1 MNTINYDFLENELL
15 ESMLS
20 NLQNVDVKKDIIC
33 EQLSIL
39 AIFGVINAEQLRQL
53 SFFKYYDDFRCYATY
68 LYSNKNIDPY
78 ADLIDARCEAFAKTL
93 IQLEQQENFIARTT
107 FSEAD
112 FKASSPKNRDRSND
126 QSIVIAL
133 SDQLL
138 HAIDEYFISKEFIFD
153 DSCIVSRKKAINTV
167 RRKLLN
173 QILQIDQPT
182 ISNRAY
188 RYGLR
193 KFEHHFAQNGN
204 IVDNIKLF
212 LYRSIETST
221 YQSFLDTISSIGI
234 EDTEFNRAKFQE
246 SVKILTILQRINTN
260 QIIQL
265 CAHSLEK
272 PGYLPIPMLSLE
284 AAMGIS
290 LNIELE
296 ISTMEDQE
304 RNEEFSLDDF
314 EAAARKKIDEPYD
327 LDFYEFVFGILEMSF
342 YKILEF
348 KRIHKKT
355 LDDGDLQRLLTLLL
369 VRKLSLKD
377 YVALKLEFGF

>member
-20 NLQNVDVKKDIIC
+20 HLQNVDEKKDIIC

-53 SFFKYYDDFRCYATY
+53 SCFKYYDDFKCYATY
-68 LYSNKNIDPY
+68 LYSGKENDPD
-78 ADLIDARCEAFAKTL
+78 ADIIDARCEVFADAL

-112 FKASSPKNRDRSND
+112 FKASSPKNCDRSDD
-126 QSIVIAL
+126 QSIILVL

-138 HAIDEYFISKEFIFD
+138 YAIDGYFISKEFID
-153 DSCIVSRKKAINTV
+153 GNCIISRKKAINTV

-188 RYGLR
+188 RCGLR
-193 KFEHHFAQNGN
+193 KFEYHFTQNGN

-212 LYRSIETST
+212 LYRSLETSI
-221 YQSFLDTISSIGI
+221 YQSLLDTISSDGI

-246 SVKILTILQRINTN
+246 TVKILAALQRINTN

-265 CAHSLEK
+265 CAHSLNK
-272 PGYLPIPMLSLE
+272 PGSLPISILSLQ
-284 AAMGIS
+284 AAMDIS

-296 ISTMEDQE
+296 ISTMDDQE
-304 RNEEFSLDDF
+304 CNDEFSLDDF
-314 EAAARKKIDEPYD
+314 EDVAQQKIDEPYD
-327 LDFYEFVFGILEMSF
+327 LDFYDFIFGILEMSF
-342 YKILEF
+342 YQMLEF
-348 KRIHKKT
+348 KRTHKKT
-355 LDDGDLQRLLTLLL
+355 LNDADHQRLLTLLL
-369 VRKLSLKD
+369 VRKISSKD
-377 YVALKLEFGF
+377 YVSLKLEFDF